1 MFYLKQYYSFT
12 NQIQNKEKIKKER
25 EGERKR
31 EREKKRGKDR
41 NNGVKSCDCWT
52 LPGNSG

>member
-25 EGERKR
+25 VGER
-31 EREKKRGKDR
+31 EREKVFQELLFKGKNKLR
-41 NNGVKSCDCWT
+41 FS
-52 LPGNSG
+52 LL